1 MSYNFLGSCFATIR
15 LFMTMSIISGLPC
28 HAHNIQATLQRWQ
41 CFLHGRREEWMFF
54 KTQSS
59 LSPGEVI
66 NTAAHASSNLEKTR
80 HRWKGRE
87 MFEQQGV
94 DRHFLCAHINSPA
107 MLIPW
112 ESRVFSP
119 LKVNSSWS
127 NKILLKD
134 KFIYFMT
141 PWWFKYNAK
150 KNRFRWKLAA
160 ISIYKS
166 EHFVVVFY
174 FKNVRFY
181 GIVQC
186 FDYQCIQQRRPTPD
200 SLALTVAHLFS
211 HVPCFWLPNTR
222 VPLSISSLISRV
234 AFHWRFFWQRLCKY
248 FRLRKLNRL
257 SLKLGPWL
265 R

>member
-1 MSYNFLGSCFATIR
+1 MSNNFLGLCFATIR
-15 LFMTMSIISGLPC
+15 LFMTVSIISGLPC

-54 KTQSS
+54 QNPEQFISR
-59 LSPGEVI
+59 EVI

-94 DRHFLCAHINSPA
+94 GRHFLYNHINSPA

-112 ESRVFSP
+112 ESGVFSP
-119 LKVNSSWS
+119 LKVNSSLTS
-127 NKILLKD
+127 KILLKD
-134 KFIYFMT
+134 KFIYFIT

-160 ISIYKS
+160 ISFYKS

-174 FKNVRFY
+174 FKNVRLY

-186 FDYQCIQQRRPTPD
+186 FDY
-200 SLALTVAHLFS
+200 
-211 HVPCFWLPNTR
+211 
-222 VPLSISSLISRV
+222 
-234 AFHWRFFWQRLCKY
+234 
-248 FRLRKLNRL
+248 
-257 SLKLGPWL
+257 
-265 R
+265 